1 MIDSTLCYL
10 YRGDEVLMMH
20 RTRKKNDMNHDKW
33 IAVGGR
39 FEKGEKP
46 EDCALR
52 EVREETGLT
61 LTSWRYRG
69 VVTFISD
76 QYETERMHLF
86 TSDAFTGSLTD
97 CDEGELVWIKR
108 SALDTLPQW
117 EGDRIFH
124 RLLAK
129 EDEPFFSLELIYS
142 GERLLSAVLNG
153 KTKLQTIAET

>member
-33 IAVGGR
+33 IAIGGH
-39 FEKGEKP
+39 FEDKESP

-61 LTSWRYRG
+61 MTSWRYRG
-69 VVTFISD
+69 LVTFVND
-76 QYETERMHLF
+76 LYETERMHLF
-86 TSDAFTGSLTD
+86 TSEEFEGELTD
-97 CDEGELVWIKR
+97 CDEGELVWMKKKD
-108 SALDTLPQW
+108 LDALPQW

-124 RLLAK
+124 RLL
-129 EDEPFFSLELIYS
+129 DEEIPFFSLKLVYS
-142 GERLLSAVLNG
+142 GEKLLSAVLNG
-153 KTKLQTIAET
+153 KQNLYK

>member
-39 FEKGEKP
+39 FEAGESP

-52 EVREETGLT
+52 EVKEETGLT
-61 LTSWRYRG
+61 MISPCYRG
-69 VVTFISD
+69 VVTFIND
-76 QYETERMHLF
+76 LYETERMHLF
-86 TSDAFTGSLTD
+86 TADEFVGDLTD
-97 CDEGELVWIKR
+97 CDEGELVWLPKKQM
-108 SALDTLPQW
+108 DMLPQW

-124 RLLAK
+124 RLL
-129 EDEPFFSLELIYS
+129 DEKVPFFHLELVYS
-142 GERLLSAVLNG
+142 GEKLLSAILDG
-153 KTKLQTIAET
+153 KRLHI

>member
-10 YRGDEVLMMH
+10 YRGNEVLMMH

-39 FEKGEKP
+39 FEEGESP

-61 LTSWRYRG
+61 MTSWQYRG
-69 VVTFISD
+69 LVTFVNNL
-76 QYETERMHLF
+76 YETERMHLF
-86 TSDAFTGSLTD
+86 TSDAFEGELSD
-97 CDEGELVWIKR
+97 CDEGELVWLPK
-108 SALDTLPQW
+108 ADLDRLPQW

-124 RLLAK
+124 RLLN
-129 EDEPFFSLELIYS
+129 EDIPFFSLKLVYS
-142 GERLLSAVLNG
+142 GEKLLTAVLNDR
-153 KTKLQTIAET
+153 TIQ

>member
-33 IAVGGR
+33 IAIGGR
-39 FEKGEKP
+39 FEDKESP

-61 LTSWRYRG
+61 MTSWRYRG
-69 VVTFISD
+69 LVTFVND
-76 QYETERMHLF
+76 RYETERMHLF
-86 TSDAFTGSLTD
+86 TSEEFEGELTD
-97 CDEGELVWIKR
+97 CDEGELVWMKKKD
-108 SALDTLPQW
+108 LDALPQW

-124 RLLAK
+124 RLLK
-129 EDEPFFSLELIYS
+129 EGIPFFELVLVYS
-142 GERLLSAVLNG
+142 GEKLLYADLNG
-153 KTKLQTIAET
+153 KRLQI

>member
-33 IAVGGR
+33 IAIGGR
-39 FEKGEKP
+39 FEDKESP

-61 LTSWRYRG
+61 MTSWRYRG
-69 VVTFISD
+69 LVTFVND
-76 QYETERMHLF
+76 LYETERMHLF
-86 TSDAFTGSLTD
+86 TSDAFEGELTD
-97 CDEGELVWIKR
+97 CDEGELVWMPKKD
-108 SALDTLPQW
+108 LDKLPQW

-124 RLLAK
+124 QLL
-129 EDEPFFSLELIYS
+129 DEEIPFFSLKLVYS
-142 GERLLSAVLNG
+142 GETLLTAVLNG
-153 KTKLQTIAET
+153 KTIK

>member
-33 IAVGGR
+33 IAIGGR
-39 FEKGEKP
+39 FEDKESP

-61 LTSWRYRG
+61 MTSWRYRG
-69 VVTFISD
+69 LVTFVND
-76 QYETERMHLF
+76 RYETERMHLF
-86 TSDAFTGSLTD
+86 TSEEF
-97 CDEGELVWIKR
+97 EGELVWMKKKD
-108 SALDTLPQW
+108 LDALPQW

-124 RLLAK
+124 RLL
-129 EDEPFFSLELIYS
+129 DEEIPFFSLKLVYS
-142 GERLLSAVLNG
+142 GEKLLSAVLNG
-153 KTKLQTIAET
+153 KQNLYK

>member
-33 IAVGGR
+33 IAIGGR
-39 FEKGEKP
+39 FEEGESP
-46 EDCALR
+46 EDCAIR

-69 VVTFISD
+69 IVTFVSD
-76 QYETERMHLF
+76 EYQTERMHLF
-86 TSDAFTGSLTD
+86 TSDSFEGELTD
-97 CDEGELVWIKR
+97 CDEGELVWMPKKD
-108 SALDTLPQW
+108 LDSLPQW

-124 RLLAK
+124 RLL
-129 EDEPFFSLELIYS
+129 DEEVPFFSLKLVYS
-142 GERLLSAVLNG
+142 GETLLTAVLNG
-153 KTKLQTIAET
+153 KTIK